1 MFCVE
6 ECVPPQVAYSLFLE
20 IVMDVKV
27 GEEEDG
33 MEILGSAS

>member
-1 MFCVE
+1 M
-6 ECVPPQVAYSLFLE
+6 SHHKRLTLFLE